1 MAYKLGTR
9 SLGHLEGV
17 HPDLVRFVKR
27 MIEVTPRDFSVIDGV
42 RTIEEQ
48 RENVRKGVSKTMN
61 SLHLPQSDGFAHA
74 VDLVPIVAG
83 KVSWDSPAAFD
94 DLDRV
99 VEKVRAETGIP
110 AERIGKWDRP
120 HLQLPY
126 GYKGAT
132 AKPAP
137 KAPDKP
143 LMPEPQATRIEHR
156 PTPSDVKRT
165 GKQAGGLAAIAAVI
179 FGIVSKV
186 LGWW

>member
-1 MAYKLGTR
+1 MAFKLSAR

-42 RTIEEQ
+42 RTLEEQ
-48 RENVRKGVSKTMN
+48 KANVAKGVSKTMN

-74 VDLVPIVAG
+74 VDLVPIVGG
-83 KVSWDSPAAFD
+83 KVSWDSLPAFD
-94 DLDRV
+94 ELDAV
-99 VEKVRAETGIP
+99 VVKVRAETGIP

-132 AKPAP
+132 RAAEPVQPAP
-137 KAPDKP
+137 APRP
-143 LMPEPQATRIEHR
+143 APVPATEPRKGFLARLIELI
-156 PTPSDVKRT
+156 
-165 GKQAGGLAAIAAVI
+165 LAMWRR
-179 FGIVSKV
+179 K
-186 LGWW
+186 